1 MIVFPLSTWLCGAAM
16 IGPPGEF
23 SPEELAVQIKHKNQ
37 FLPPPPAS
45 FGESLGWCRNYSEG
59 VDLGHGPGMT
69 YWDNKQ
75 ATVLNDVRM
84 VLAAEKTYCD
94 FAESLKRTKH
104 GAEPTKHGDNPKHI
118 NPNNHVNLIF
128 RSPGG
133 EHQSRP
139 KDSLEPTKATFVA
152 VTIDE
157 CSRACLSNHKC
168 NFMLFVP
175 YSGACVGFTVCE
187 PVKLTAATPGWV
199 WKKIDYIHHLQDQTV
214 SPSDVQHGFMHGDAG
229 MSRWEKQAENSP
241 PDLYVKT
248 VPSANEKRAYPS
260 AEALDPDY
268 SCAACNAS
276 AWKAVAGVGLSAG
289 EGFCTNQDG
298 SPSPVIKQMLNAE
311 LGILRDE
318 CAKTAG
324 CSHVQYTCG
333 WCRTGS
339 NAFGSLLKSCDKID
353 PSKGIEV
360 FEYIGKSQVDRRR
373 RTTQAQPKTYD
384 QAPKELLGAGCG
396 DASNSD
402 LEGTLLHD
410 MDDVA
415 PFGANQHLTSQAGP
429 NVHTSIDQSEYT
441 AFEPHK
447 GHTWRHSM
455 GSNPGQVYGTTE
467 GAKNAYCCYMCQ
479 LATKCEFWV
488 RNSTSCH
495 LMKDLKKSTP
505 SKQHFSGF
513 KMITMDQTKCT
524 NLCATHAGC
533 KQAVFEQKRPLPKP
547 EARISARAAPLMSGI
562 SNGYL
567 NQAQG
572 YCSKS
577 DVELG
582 NNTSPQVHA
591 QTIDVGIRVHTMAA
605 VCL

>member
-1 MIVFPLSTWLCGAAM
+1 MQT
-16 IGPPGEF
+16 
-23 SPEELAVQIKHKNQ
+23 KHRNQ

-45 FGESLGWCRNYSEG
+45 FAESLGWCRNYTEG
-59 VDLGHGPGMT
+59 NDLGHGPGMT
-69 YWDNKQ
+69 YWDNTQ

-84 VLAAEKTYCD
+84 VLAAEKTYC
-94 FAESLKRTKH
+94 AKMPRVHHRGSY
-104 GAEPTKHGDNPKHI
+104 I
-118 NPNNHVNLIF
+118 NLIS
-128 RSPGG
+128 RKP
-133 EHQSRP
+133 EHQGRSKTNRQR
-139 KDSLEPTKATFVA
+139 TKATFIA

-157 CSRACLSNHKC
+157 CSRACLINHKC

-175 YSGACVGFTVCE
+175 YSGACVGLAECD
-187 PVKLTAATPGWV
+187 PVKVTPGWRM
-199 WKKIDYIHHLQDQTV
+199 DSLQDQTV
-214 SPSDVQHGFMHGDAG
+214 SPT
-229 MSRWEKQAENSP
+229 ENPMQGRNLP

-276 AWKAVAGVGLSAG
+276 AWKAVAGKGIPPSG

-298 SPSPVIKQMLNAE
+298 SPSPVIKAMNNAE

-333 WCRTGS
+333 WCRTGF
-339 NAFGSLLKSCDKID
+339 AFGLLLSSCDKID
-353 PSKGIEV
+353 PSAGIEV
-360 FEYIGKSQVDRRR
+360 FAYIGKSQGDRRR

-384 QAPKELLGAGCG
+384 QAPKEVLGAGCG
-396 DASNSD
+396 GASNRY

-410 MDDVA
+410 MDDI
-415 PFGANQHLTSQAGP
+415 ANQHFYESSWYPNSP
-429 NVHTSIDQSEYT
+429 NVHTSIDQAPST
-441 AFEPHK
+441 AFRPQT
-447 GHTWRHSM
+447 GQTWREHM
-455 GSNPGQVYGTTE
+455 GSNPGRVYGTTE

-505 SKQHFSGF
+505 SKQHFSGI
-513 KMITMDQTKCT
+513 KMNTMDQTKCT

-533 KQAVFEQKRPLPKP
+533 SQAVFEQKRPLPKP
-547 EARISARAAPLMSGI
+547 KARISARAAPLMSGI
-562 SNGYL
+562 SHGFL
-567 NQAQG
+567 SQAQG
-572 YCSKS
+572 YCSMS
-577 DVELG
+577 DVALG
-582 NNTSPQVHA
+582 KSTSPQVHA
-591 QTIDVGIRVHTMAA
+591 QTIDLGIRVCTLAA
-605 VCL
+605 VCPVKSCHEGVLL